1 MQRTRV
7 RTRTRSGG
15 LQWFKSSAYKADG
28 ISPSLIMDF
37 KNNRYYSNGSARALS
52 DLLTHTR
59 ASTGTYIRNGVVY
72 SAAVN
77 EARIGTNG
85 LLMEIAR
92 TNLATYNQ
100 QFDNAAWTKSNSTIT
115 ANAATAPDGTA
126 TADLLVESA
135 TTAVHEVSQTFTV
148 TAANVYTV
156 SVFAKT
162 NGRHL
167 QIEFTGADTT
177 PNNSYANFDL
187 SAGTVGT
194 DSTGTAR
201 IQALANGWYRCSI
214 TVTAAGTSLRPY
226 CHMITNSA
234 AARDQSYAGDG
245 TSGIYPWGIQVEL
258 GSQMS
263 SYIPTVAAAVTRSVD
278 EAISTTVSDYLTRAS
293 TAYYRNASGV
303 MTQAAINE
311 PRWNYSYG
319 VSTPILLRE
328 AAATNICPNNSNP
341 SLAASWAGNSAIT
354 TVSSAGTAPDGGA
367 SYQIVETV
375 ATAGHFIVNNGG
387 TGGSGAGEYSFTS
400 GQTWTLST
408 FLKKGSLGS
417 APDWVQLTGGGGAFG
432 TSQFANFNLSTGAIG
447 NYSGC
452 TPTIENYG
460 GGWYRCAIT
469 LPTTASTTSNTL
481 VTAFTNNTNTA
492 SRFTSGTYAGSTAA
506 DFYMWGY
513 QAEQASAVSSIIP
526 TAGAAVTRSA
536 DSVATGAQAWMQH
549 LAGTALFKYFYDV
562 SQVTNDTTNFTI
574 GSGIGTNYI
583 TSWENKAT
591 GYPTIRYTEATVQID
606 VTAASGLRTN
616 ADNIGAIAYAANNG
630 AVAFNG
636 GAPTTD
642 ATVAIVAS
650 GITQFN
656 IGSATARASVGA
668 RGTREYPFFAFYP
681 ARISNS
687 ELTRITT

>member
-1 MQRTRV
+1 MNNFLPIF
-7 RTRTRSGG
+7 GG
-15 LQWFKSSAYKADG
+15 EAPWYKSASYKADG

-52 DLLTHTR
+52 DLLTFTR
-59 ASTGTYIRNGVVY
+59 ASTATYIRNGVVY

-85 LLMEIAR
+85 LLMEMAR

-100 QFDNAAWTKSNSTIT
+100 QFDNAAWTKSNATIT

-135 TTAVHEVSQTFTV
+135 TTATHEVSQAFTV

-167 QIEFTGADTT
+167 QIGFGTDTT

-187 SAGTVGT
+187 SAGTVGN

-201 IQALANGWYRCSI
+201 IQALSNGWYRCSI
-214 TVTAAGTSLRPY
+214 TVTTAGTSLRPY
-226 CHMITNSA
+226 IHMITNSA
-234 AARDQSYAGDG
+234 AGWNQSYAGDG

-258 GSQMS
+258 GQQMS
-263 SYIPTVAAAVTRSVD
+263 SYIPTTTAAVTRSVD

-311 PRWNYSYG
+311 PRWNYQYG
-319 VSTPILLRE
+319 SSTPSLLRE
-328 AAATNICPNNSNP
+328 GAATNICPNNSNP

-367 SYQIVETV
+367 SYQIVET
-375 ATAGHFIVNNGG
+375 ATNAMHYISNNGG
-387 TGGSGAGEYSFTS
+387 TGGSVSGEYSFTS
-400 GQTWTLST
+400 GQTWTLSS

-417 APDWVQLTGGGGAFG
+417 APDWVQLTGGSSAFG
-432 TSQFANFNLSTGAIG
+432 LTPYANFNLSTGAIG

-460 GGWYRCAIT
+460 GGWYRCGIT
-469 LPTTASTTSNTL
+469 LPTTATATANTL
-481 VTAFTNNTNTA
+481 TMAFTNNTNA
-492 SRFTSGTYAGSTAA
+492 AGRFHTSVAAYTGSTSA
-506 DFYMWGY
+506 DVYMWGF

-549 LAGTALFKYFYDV
+549 LAGTALYKYFYDV
-562 SQVTNDTTNFTI
+562 LQVTNDTTNFTI

-583 TSWENKAT
+583 TSWENKTT
-591 GYPTIRYTEATVQID
+591 GYPTARYVEATTQID

-636 GAPTTD
+636 STPTTD
-642 ATVAIVAS
+642 ATVTLASS